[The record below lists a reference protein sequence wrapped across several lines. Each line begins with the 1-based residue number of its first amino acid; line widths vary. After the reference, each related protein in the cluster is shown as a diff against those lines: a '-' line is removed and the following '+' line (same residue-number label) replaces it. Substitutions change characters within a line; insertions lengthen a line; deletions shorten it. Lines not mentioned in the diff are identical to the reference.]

1 MKGSEMDG
9 GTKQTKK
16 LFLVTL
22 GHFGSSEER
31 ETHQIH
37 CCIMT
42 IRSVDIAAGACVR
55 SHLHA
60 VGGPAPEL
68 RGGGDVVLQLGRQLG
83 QVQEDVAGGPVAGRE
98 QA

>member
-1 MKGSEMDG
+1 MQGSEMEG
-9 GTKQTKK
+9 GTKGGRKIT
-16 LFLVTL
+16 TSGPL
-22 GHFGSSEER
+22 GPPEER
-31 ETHQIH
+31 EGHEWHGCT
-37 CCIMT
+37 MT
-42 IRSVDIAAGACVR
+42 IRSVDAAGSCVR

-83 QVQEDVAGGPVAGRE
+83 QVQEDVAGGPATGGE